1 MSGAQHDVVKARI
14 YLAGFDV
21 FRVDALDY
29 GRSLQ
34 RMCADA
40 GFEGLYPLDALVPA
54 DLSPQEKAA
63 WIYRSNLAAIGRAD
77 IVMANVADFRGAG
90 EPDSGTAFEIGFAA
104 ALGKPIWAYREDV
117 TELRE
122 RVPCSATELGDVCDR
137 GYLVED
143 FGLPLN
149 LMLACAVTIVQ
160 GGPLACLHAISVA
173 YERGT
178 KALRLHG
185 FRLCVKPGLVNTLH
199 LTMVLFRSWV
209 LFDLSTTSACFAFF
223 WSFASSSALL
233 PSFT

>member
-1 MSGAQHDVVKARI
+1 MSGAQYGLAKARI

-21 FRVDALDY
+21 FRVDAFDY
-29 GRSLQ
+29 GRALQ

-40 GFEGLYPLDALVPA
+40 GFEGHYPLDALAPE

-104 ALGKPIWAYREDV
+104 ALGKPIWAYREDLAA
-117 TELRE
+117 LRE
-122 RVPCSATELGDVCDR
+122 RVPCSATQLGNICER

-149 LMLACAVTIVQ
+149 LMLACAAKIVQ
-160 GGPLACLHAISVA
+160 GGPAECLRAISAA
-173 YERGT
+173 YDTYEGGRR
-178 KALRLHG
+178 APSSCRLSG
-185 FRLCVKPGLVNTLH
+185 GSEIRQP
-199 LTMVLFRSWV
+199 
-209 LFDLSTTSACFAFF
+209 
-223 WSFASSSALL
+223 
-233 PSFT
+233 

>member
-1 MSGAQHDVVKARI
+1 MSGAQYGIAKARI

-40 GFEGLYPLDALVPA
+40 GFEGLYPRDALAPA
-54 DLSPQEKAA
+54 ALSAREKAV
-63 WIYRSNLAAIGRAD
+63 WIYRSNLAAIRRAD

-122 RVPCSATELGDVCDR
+122 RVPCSATVLGDVCER

-143 FGLPLN
+143 FGLPVN
-149 LMLACAVTIVQ
+149 LMLACAAQIVQ
-160 GGPLACLHAISVA
+160 GGPLACLRAICDA
-173 YERGT
+173 YGGGT
-178 KALRLHG
+178 ITP
-185 FRLCVKPGLVNTLH
+185 C
-199 LTMVLFRSWV
+199 SWRRDGGSQIRQV
-209 LFDLSTTSACFAFF
+209 
-223 WSFASSSALL
+223 
-233 PSFT
+233 